1 MKQTDVCQ
9 VLSPCLLVNFD
20 TFVSG
25 HRSRNNMSRK
35 ALIIGSLGQVGRE
48 LSSNLALKLG
58 YENVLSTD
66 VKSDPDYEGRFEI
79 LDCLDEPALRDLVQR
94 ESITEVYHLAAL
106 LSATAEQNIDFAWK
120 LSVNGLFNVLN
131 LAKDGLIEKIFWPS
145 SIAVFGPN
153 TPRHQTPQN
162 TIIEPNTVYGI
173 GKQAGEQWC
182 NYYHK
187 RFGVDVRSVRYP
199 GLIGWKSLPG
209 GGTTDYAVDI
219 FYSALKGER
228 FTCFLNEDTFLPMMH
243 MEDAIRATIGIM
255 EQDASNIKIRNSYN
269 ISAMSFSPKTLSEE
283 LRKHFPN
290 FEIEYKPDF
299 RQEIASSWPASID
312 DAKARADWGWKEQ
325 YGLSELVQNM
335 IENLKLQVQ
344 A

>member
-1 MKQTDVCQ
+1 
-9 VLSPCLLVNFD
+9 
-20 TFVSG
+20 
-25 HRSRNNMSRK
+25 MSRK

-153 TPRHQTPQN
+153 TPRHQTPQS
-162 TIIEPNTVYGI
+162 TIIEPTTVYGI

-228 FTCFLNEDTFLPMMH
+228 FNCFLNEDTSLPMMH
-243 MEDAIRATIGIM
+243 MEDAIRATLAIM

-269 ISAMSFSPKTLSEE
+269 ISAMSFSPKTLAEE

-299 RQEIASSWPASID
+299 RQEIASSWPSSID
-312 DAKARADWGWKEQ
+312 DAQARTDWGWKEQ

>member
-1 MKQTDVCQ
+1 
-9 VLSPCLLVNFD
+9 
-20 TFVSG
+20 
-25 HRSRNNMSRK
+25 MSRK

-153 TPRHQTPQN
+153 TPRHQTPQS
-162 TIIEPNTVYGI
+162 TIIEPTTVYGI

-228 FTCFLNEDTFLPMMH
+228 FNCFLNEDTFLPMMH
-243 MEDAIRATIGIM
+243 MEDAIRATLAIM

-269 ISAMSFSPKTLSEE
+269 ISAMSFSPKTLAEE

-299 RQEIASSWPASID
+299 RQEIASSWPSSID
-312 DAKARADWGWKEQ
+312 DAQARTDWGWKEQ

>member
-1 MKQTDVCQ
+1 
-9 VLSPCLLVNFD
+9 
-20 TFVSG
+20 
-25 HRSRNNMSRK
+25 MSRK

-153 TPRHQTPQN
+153 TPRHQTPQS
-162 TIIEPNTVYGI
+162 TIIEPTTVYGI

-228 FTCFLNEDTFLPMMH
+228 FNCFLNEDTFLPMMH
-243 MEDAIRATIGIM
+243 MEDAIRATLAIM
-255 EQDASNIKIRNSYN
+255 EQDGNYGTRCLEHQDTKQLQHFGNVLFPQDLGRRTSQA
-269 ISAMSFSPKTLSEE
+269 LS
-283 LRKHFPN
+283 KF
-290 FEIEYKPDF
+290 
-299 RQEIASSWPASID
+299 
-312 DAKARADWGWKEQ
+312 
-325 YGLSELVQNM
+325 
-335 IENLKLQVQ
+335 
-344 A
+344 